1 MTSANG
7 RPDRFV
13 VFRPTEADVAGLIR
27 RAETCAGG
35 VEFLIHGAQDAVAA
49 AFEVH
54 AFVVDAARQRLTAA
68 SRVR

>member
-1 MTSANG
+1 MASANG
-7 RPDRFV
+7 RPDRHV

-54 AFVVDAARQRLTAA
+54 AFVVDAARERLSTAVKM
-68 SRVR
+68 R